1 MNIIFIRHGDP
12 DYANDTLTEKGH
24 EEARKLSTFL
34 TNMPIDAIYQSPNG
48 RAKHTCEYTAKIKG
62 IEPLTLEWLREV
74 GIKRGEL
81 YLWNAPGSLFLSG
94 SSLPEYR
101 TCLNDDGEMPEGKTQ
116 FDRVSKGFDEIIAEF
131 GYVKKGYLYQFEVTN
146 NKTIVFFCHHG
157 VIVTLLSY
165 LLHWTLPLIF
175 VHTRIDP
182 TGLVML
188 TMAEYE
194 NVAQPKLITFNSLA
208 HLMC

>member
-34 TNMPIDAIYQSPNG
+34 ANMPIDAIYQSPNG
-48 RAKHTCEYTAKIKG
+48 RAKHTCEYTVRIKG
-62 IEPLTLEWLREV
+62 IEPMTLEWLREI

-94 SSLPEYR
+94 ASLPEYM

-116 FDRVSKGFDEIIAEF
+116 FDRVSKGFDEIMAEF
-131 GYVKKGYLYQFEVTN
+131 GYVKKGYLYQFA
-146 NKTIVFFCHHG
+146 G
-157 VIVTLLSY
+157 S
-165 LLHWTLPLIF
+165 
-175 VHTRIDP
+175 
-182 TGLVML
+182 
-188 TMAEYE
+188 
-194 NVAQPKLITFNSLA
+194 Q
-208 HLMC
+208 